1 MPLEVIPNDGNRQP
15 LRLALQGGFIVRR
28 VHNGVLGLTAA
39 FAFALA
45 TVACDNT
52 ARGVRE
58 DTAKATESAKDK
70 TDAAKAEAKE
80 EAAEARAAGR
90 EAAADAKRTAGQA
103 GAAIDAA
110 KETIDVKTALMADD
124 TVDAS
129 DINVDTFHETKTVVL
144 KGTVPT
150 SAQKT
155 AAGKIAAREAE
166 GYKIDNKLTVKT
178 K

>member
-1 MPLEVIPNDGNRQP
+1 
-15 LRLALQGGFIVRR
+15 VRR
-28 VHNGVLGLTAA
+28 VHNGVLGLMAA
-39 FAFALA
+39 FAFTMMA

-52 ARGVRE
+52 ARGMRE
-58 DTAKATESAKDK
+58 DSAKAAETAKKKA
-70 TDAAKAEAKE
+70 DAAKAEAKE
-80 EAAEARAAGR
+80 EAAEAKAEGR
-90 EAAADAKRTAGQA
+90 EAAADAKRAAGEA

-144 KGTVPT
+144 NGTVPT
-150 SAQKT
+150 AAQKT

-166 GYKIDNKLTVKT
+166 GYKIDNKLTVKA